1 MKPIRELAEFE
12 RSFINTKEEEK
23 LVMIVSIDGGSN
35 ENLRYEK
42 TISCAVDYFS
52 IYNLDAFFA
61 RNVPGHSAFNTVKR
75 RKASLSKDLGGVL
88 FEHEHSGVHVEE
100 KGNSIGPQLEL
111 KNFEHARKIL
121 DKI

>member
-1 MKPIRELAEFE
+1 MKISDMKKQFHVQLIILAF
-12 RSFINTKEEEK
+12 
-23 LVMIVSIDGGSN
+23 
-35 ENLRYEK
+35 
-42 TISCAVDYFS
+42 TIWM
-52 IYNLDAFFA
+52 LFFA

-75 RKASLSKDLGGVL
+75 RMASLSKDLGGVL